1 MNSDLD
7 LFNTKYLRSDRV
19 LPDNGHCALYFNN
32 ALYTLLSSFP
42 CCKVKFIASESGQP
56 NGAYRV
62 SIANNANANILHT
75 SIDPK
80 NNTDANN
87 ARLWIQTVQEYDSS
101 SLFCP
106 VQSIVFKTTMIPVAN
121 TLTSPQQILNLNSNN
136 TARNS
141 FLNTGNN
148 TMTDN
153 ILTDFQVN
161 MDNISSY
168 AGTLQYGPAGEY
180 RLIDLIGSGQTQF
193 KEINISVFWKDEVGG
208 LHQFFLDAGCNFN
221 IKIMFRKKSFSNN

>member
-1 MNSDLD
+1 
-7 LFNTKYLRSDRV
+7 
-19 LPDNGHCALYFNN
+19 
-32 ALYTLLSSFP
+32 
-42 CCKVKFIASESGQP
+42 
-56 NGAYRV
+56 
-62 SIANNANANILHT
+62 
-75 SIDPK
+75 
-80 NNTDANN
+80 
-87 ARLWIQTVQEYDSS
+87 
-101 SLFCP
+101 
-106 VQSIVFKTTMIPVAN
+106 MIPVAN
-121 TLTSPQQILNLNSNN
+121 TLTSPQQIINLNSSN
-136 TARNS
+136 TGRNS

-168 AGTLQYGPAGEY
+168 AGTLQYGPVGEY

-193 KEINISVFWKDEVGG
+193 NEINISVFWKDEVGG